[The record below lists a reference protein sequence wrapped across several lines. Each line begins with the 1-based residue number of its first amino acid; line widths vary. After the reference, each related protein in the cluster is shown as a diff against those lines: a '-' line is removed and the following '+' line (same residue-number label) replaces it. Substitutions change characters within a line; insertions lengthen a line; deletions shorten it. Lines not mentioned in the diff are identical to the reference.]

1 VTLHSNAHGLSA
13 TRGGATSRDGAI
25 SRPAWSNSL
34 APRRSEAEVAFI
46 ASRRSQVGMFH
57 TNSRVCS
64 ARLAESFNP
73 SLEKAIIGG
82 APQTALK
89 KL

>member
-1 VTLHSNAHGLSA
+1 MVELVG
-13 TRGGATSRDGAI
+13 
-25 SRPAWSNSL
+25 PA
-34 APRRSEAEVAFI
+34 RSEAEVAFI

-64 ARLAESFNP
+64 AKLAESFMP
-73 SLEKAIIGG
+73 SLENAIIGG
-82 APQTALK
+82 VPETALK

>member
-1 VTLHSNAHGLSA
+1 M
-13 TRGGATSRDGAI
+13 
-25 SRPAWSNSL
+25 
-34 APRRSEAEVAFI
+34 
-46 ASRRSQVGMFH
+46 ASRRSHVGMFH
-57 TNSRVCS
+57 TNSRVS
-64 ARLAESFNP
+64 IAKAAESFMP

>member
-1 VTLHSNAHGLSA
+1 MV
-13 TRGGATSRDGAI
+13 
-25 SRPAWSNSL
+25 
-34 APRRSEAEVAFI
+34 EVVFI
-46 ASRRSQVGMFH
+46 ASRRSHVGMFH
-57 TNSRVCS
+57 TNSRVS
-64 ARLAESFNP
+64 MAKLAESFMP